1 MSNYTKRH
9 TNFKDRVGE
18 KFITKE
24 NYEII
29 IIEYFNNE
37 NCTIS
42 FLNGIKLYKK
52 QYVDIKKGSIK
63 NPYHPSVCGVGYLG
77 IGKYKYKSYSNFRN
91 VWVNMIRR
99 CYDVK
104 TQEKQPT
111 YKDVTVCE
119 EWHNF
124 QNFAEWFEEN
134 YVEGFVLDKD
144 IICKD
149 CKIYSPETCLVV
161 PKEINNIFVSGV
173 NKTYPKGVFKIGNR
187 FGAQININGVVKNL
201 GCYDSIDEASN
212 CFILA
217 KNNHI
222 KNTAEKWKPLINDKI
237 YNYMVEYVK

>member
-24 NYEII
+24 NYEIT

-42 FLNGIKLYKK
+42 FPNGIKLYKK

-104 TQEKQPT
+104 TQ
-111 YKDVTVCE
+111 
-119 EWHNF
+119 
-124 QNFAEWFEEN
+124 
-134 YVEGFVLDKD
+134 
-144 IICKD
+144 
-149 CKIYSPETCLVV
+149 
-161 PKEINNIFVSGV
+161 
-173 NKTYPKGVFKIGNR
+173 
-187 FGAQININGVVKNL
+187 
-201 GCYDSIDEASN
+201 
-212 CFILA
+212 
-217 KNNHI
+217 
-222 KNTAEKWKPLINDKI
+222 
-237 YNYMVEYVK
+237 

>member
-24 NYEII
+24 NYEIT

-119 EWHNF
+119 EWYNF

-201 GCYDSIDEASN
+201 GCYGSIDEASN